1 MIRCVS
7 DSLSLSRIGSAF
19 WTHTRSLFYSVLRPW
34 ISESS
39 KTYILKLRF
48 GHVLKQSDSFGRRNR
63 PRFEATF

>member
-19 WTHTRSLFYSVLRPW
+19 WTRTRSLFYGVSRAW

-39 KTYILKLRF
+39 RTYVLKLRF
-48 GHVLKQSDSFGRRNR
+48 GHVLKQSNSFGRRNR